1 MKTTVTIKDAG
12 NGNTE
17 VRLAAERIYEP
28 LVSNE
33 VHRNSY
39 VLRELRKAGV
49 PVVGAISILSVEF
62 GVFTM
67 AFEDDLDGGK
77 YIYTWVGKTAQM
89 VVPCPVATSE
99 FPLKTKL
106 AVKQKPND
114 LFDDDL

>member
-62 GVFTM
+62 GIMTLS
-67 AFEDDLDGGK
+67 FEDDLDAGK
-77 YIYTWVGKTAQM
+77 FIYTWVGKTAQM
-89 VVPCPVATSE
+89 VKPCPVATAE